1 MARKGKEQ
9 KNFPTAANFF
19 SAEKEYIF
27 LNNMLASGILR
38 NGKKKRIVQQK
49 VCEKSTVLIEN
60 AKNVGEIL

>member
-1 MARKGKEQ
+1 MARKRKEQ

-38 NGKKKRIVQQK
+38 NGKKKENSTSKKYVKRVQF
-49 VCEKSTVLIEN
+49 
-60 AKNVGEIL
+60 

>member
-19 SAEKEYIF
+19 SSEKEYIF

-38 NGKKKRIVQQK
+38 NGKKNSTSKKYVKRVQF
-49 VCEKSTVLIEN
+49 
-60 AKNVGEIL
+60 

>member
-38 NGKKKRIVQQK
+38 SGKKKKRIVLA
-49 VCEKSTVLIEN
+49 KSM
-60 AKNVGEIL
+60 